1 MNLLLT
7 KLILTP
13 LAILAALWVARRWG
27 DAFGGWLAGL
37 PLTSAPVAA
46 FLAIEHGPA
55 FAAAASAGS
64 VAAVASQASFCMAYT
79 AISRR
84 SWQGGALFGAVGF
97 VGSAAIVQA
106 LELPPPALLG
116 LSAVLLSLA
125 RLAMPRA
132 GVAFA
137 KTLAPRWEIPARV
150 ILVTA
155 IVVAV
160 TSLATTLGAR
170 ASGVAASFPWIGG
183 ALAVFAHRA
192 QGAAAGVAVLR
203 GMAIALYGFLAFFAV
218 LGFAL
223 TRMDL
228 PLAFVAA
235 TAAALAVQT
244 VTLRFVCGN
253 ARARPSAGDLP

>member
-13 LAILAALWVARRWG
+13 LVILAALWVARRWG

-79 AISRR
+79 AASRR
-84 SWQGGALFGAVGF
+84 GWQRGALLGAVGF
-97 VGSAAIVQA
+97 AGSAAIVQA
-106 LELPPPALLG
+106 LELPPTALFG

-137 KTLAPRWEIPARV
+137 KTLAP
-150 ILVTA
+150 
-155 IVVAV
+155 
-160 TSLATTLGAR
+160 
-170 ASGVAASFPWIGG
+170 
-183 ALAVFAHRA
+183 
-192 QGAAAGVAVLR
+192 
-203 GMAIALYGFLAFFAV
+203 
-218 LGFAL
+218 
-223 TRMDL
+223 
-228 PLAFVAA
+228 
-235 TAAALAVQT
+235 
-244 VTLRFVCGN
+244 
-253 ARARPSAGDLP
+253 

>member
-13 LAILAALWVARRWG
+13 LVILAALWVARRWG

-79 AISRR
+79 AASRR
-84 SWQGGALFGAVGF
+84 GWQRGALLGAVGF
-97 VGSAAIVQA
+97 AGSAAIVQA
-106 LELPPPALLG
+106 LELPLPALLG

-160 TSLATTLGAR
+160 TYSLLVAETPCSSDCQRFSRQKFSIFGLRIERRAPKKFIAR
-170 ASGVAASFPWIGG
+170 A
-183 ALAVFAHRA
+183 
-192 QGAAAGVAVLR
+192 
-203 GMAIALYGFLAFFAV
+203 
-218 LGFAL
+218 
-223 TRMDL
+223 
-228 PLAFVAA
+228 
-235 TAAALAVQT
+235 
-244 VTLRFVCGN
+244 
-253 ARARPSAGDLP
+253 PS